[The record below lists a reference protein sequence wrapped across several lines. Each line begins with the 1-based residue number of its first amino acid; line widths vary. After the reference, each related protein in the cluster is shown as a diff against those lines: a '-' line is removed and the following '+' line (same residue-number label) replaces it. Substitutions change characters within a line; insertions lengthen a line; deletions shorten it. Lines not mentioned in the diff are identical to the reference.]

1 MKFVEKVLAMPQL
14 KIETIKK
21 ARKKGFYDIQTSNGK
36 YCISE
41 NLIVE
46 YEILKDREFDE
57 ELFNK
62 IIQKNNKE
70 KLLISVYNYISY
82 QMRSTKEVV
91 DYLRKKE
98 ASIEDTDNIINKLI
112 EQGYINDEMLSK
124 YILDDVIRNKKGP
137 KYLEN
142 KLKLK
147 GIESKIIYECVSKYT
162 SLVEEE
168 NIAYLI
174 NKLKEKNSDLPI
186 KKQKERIAQKLIRDG
201 FSSNVVF
208 RLINIT
214 DFDFNGLSKLEED
227 AVKIIKSIENSKYG
241 SLSSYEK
248 KNKIVNKLL
257 MKGYEYEDIKNIIS
271 DILLNKNI

>member
-1 MKFVEKVLAMPQL
+1 MPQL

-21 ARKKGFYDIQTSNGK
+21 ARKKGFYDIQTSNGI

-62 IIQKNNKE
+62 IIQKNEKE

-98 ASIEDTDNIINKLI
+98 ASIEDTDNIINKLT
-112 EQGYINDEMLSK
+112 EQGYINDEILSK

-137 KYLEN
+137 KYLET

-147 GIESKIIYECVSKYT
+147 GVESKIIYDCVSKYT

-201 FSSNVVF
+201 FSSSVVF

-227 AVKIIKSIENSKYG
+227 AVKIIKSIENSKYRF
-241 SLSSYEK
+241 LSSYEK

-271 DILLNKNI
+271 DILINNNI

>member
-21 ARKKGFYDIQTSNGK
+21 ARKKGFYDIQTSNGI

-62 IIQKNNKE
+62 IIQKNEKE

-98 ASIEDTDNIINKLI
+98 ASIEDTDNIINKLT
-112 EQGYINDEMLSK
+112 EQGYINDEILSK

-137 KYLEN
+137 KYLET

-147 GIESKIIYECVSKYT
+147 GVESKIIYDCVSKYT

-201 FSSNVVF
+201 FSSSVVF

-227 AVKIIKSIENSKYG
+227 AVKIIKSIENSKYRF
-241 SLSSYEK
+241 LSSYEK

-271 DILLNKNI
+271 DILINNNI